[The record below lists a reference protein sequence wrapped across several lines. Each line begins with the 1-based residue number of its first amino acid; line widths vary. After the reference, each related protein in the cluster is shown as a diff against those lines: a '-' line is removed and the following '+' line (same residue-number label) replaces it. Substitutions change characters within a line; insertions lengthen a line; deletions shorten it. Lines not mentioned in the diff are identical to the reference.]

1 MRWSAEAEERLRRIP
16 IAAVRRM
23 VVARVEA
30 RCREQGLAVVDLA
43 TYELGARG

>member
-1 MRWSAEAEERLRRIP
+1 MLWSTGAEERLRRIP
-16 IAAVRRM
+16 IPSVRRM

-43 TYELGARG
+43 AYESGVST